1 MNVNPQQS
9 EEESTMNRVLAST
22 LVVAALGL
30 GANAMAASPTPA
42 GMSYPVCDRTHTD
55 SCLQLGQ
62 NAQLDRQLNQSY
74 PGCAKVKGKE
84 QKAAC
89 INGAVTKS

>member
-1 MNVNPQQS
+1 
-9 EEESTMNRVLAST
+9 MNRLLA
-22 LVVAALGL
+22 LIFAIAALGI
-30 GANAMAASPTPA
+30 GANAVAASPAPA
-42 GMSYPVCDRTHTD
+42 AMKYPVCDRTHTD

-74 PGCAKVKGKE
+74 PNCAKLRGRE

-89 INGAVTKS
+89 INNAIAKG